1 MSSDNTININGNKY
15 SFSEGQTVLEVAR
28 ENGIYIPTL
37 CHLEGTTNTGACRV
51 CVVEVEGVRNLVASC
66 AMPASRNMVVF
77 TDSPRVIESRRFVI
91 SLLMISGNHNCAARG
106 TTNGDWVDFQMDV
119 RDYDGSDE
127 ICDAYGSC
135 VLQELAYRYQVHERI
150 TALRLKNL
158 SPVYRVEDI
167 NPFIIRDF
175 SRCIVCG
182 RCVKACTEVQVNNA
196 ISYGYRGVH
205 AKIVTTGDS
214 ALLHSDCVFC
224 GECIQVCPVGAL
236 VEKDVRFNTR
246 YWGLK
251 RVESTCAGCSVGC
264 AVNIYVKDDAVMR
277 IDGNTG
283 GPVNHGSLCVKGRYG
298 FGYLRSPERLS
309 APLMKKNG
317 GREAVEWE
325 AALGATA
332 KKLKD
337 IIKAHGADS
346 VAGIVSARYPNE
358 DAYVM
363 QKFFRTVIGTNNID
377 CSPRLYDAP
386 AVYALHESM
395 GLSAMT
401 NSIGEI
407 DKSDLILVVG
417 SDATESHA
425 VASSMIKRAA
435 SLHEKGL
442 IVVDPRI
449 TSLARHAKYHL
460 RPHPGTDIAWI
471 YGFMRVM
478 LDEHLIDE
486 TKLSGSFENFEELK
500 KAAGR
505 YTPEYVEGATGI
517 PGALLAEAA
526 RAYARAGAASIFYAS
541 GVTQQKN
548 GTENVR
554 ALADLALLCGNLGIE
569 GGGINPLRGE
579 GNAQGVCDMGCLPD
593 LLPGYQDVAEA
604 GARERFSRHWGVE
617 VPAKPG
623 KTLMKMLRAVEKGGV
638 RAFVV
643 MGVDLL
649 ASLPDYTRMEKA
661 LRNLDLLVVL
671 DIIKNE
677 TAGIA
682 DMTLPVA
689 SIMEREGTITNTE
702 RRVQR
707 VRQALKPVGRSRESW
722 KVFVDLARLMG
733 RPMEYGSSE
742 QIFNEMAQVVPGYSG
757 LSYGRLEKEWGV
769 QWGFESQGERK
780 IYSPQAGKG
789 GAPRF
794 HVVDFKLPDKGDM
807 PFTLAAG
814 KIMKEYFHYTGD
826 LDALKR
832 GVALMNPA
840 DALDIGLEDSGTV
853 TITSPAGSIMFQVEL
868 ETDIPQGMLFI
879 PFHPSKEKVG
889 ALISS
894 EIESV
899 SGIPAYK
906 SAGVKIEAH
915 NI

>member
-15 SFSEGQTVLEVAR
+15 PFSEGQTVLEVAR
-28 ENGIYIPTL
+28 GNGIYIPTL

-91 SLLMISGNHNCAARG
+91 SLLMISGNHNCAVRG
-106 TTNGDWVDFQMDV
+106 ATQDDWGDFQMDV
-119 RDYDGSDE
+119 RDYDRSDE
-127 ICDAYGSC
+127 ICDKYGNC

-150 TALRLKNL
+150 SALRLKNL
-158 SPVYRVEDI
+158 APVYRVEDV
-167 NPFIIRDF
+167 NPFIVRDF

-205 AKIVTTGDS
+205 AKIVTRGDS

-236 VEKDVRFNTR
+236 VEKDVRYNTR
-246 YWGLK
+246 YWGLE
-251 RVESTCAGCSVGC
+251 RVESTCAACSVGC

-283 GPVNHGSLCVKGRYG
+283 GPVNNGSLCVKGRYG
-298 FGYLRSPERLS
+298 FGYLRSSERLVT
-309 APLMKKNG
+309 PLMRKNG
-317 GREAVEWE
+317 VQEPVEWE
-325 AALGATA
+325 TALGGVAE
-332 KKLKD
+332 KLRE
-337 IIKAHGADS
+337 IVKAYGVDS
-346 VAGIVSARYPNE
+346 IAGIVSARYPNE

-401 NSIGEI
+401 NSIAEI
-407 DKSDLILVVG
+407 DTSDLIMVVG

-425 VASSMIKRAA
+425 VVSSRIKRAV
-435 SLHEKGL
+435 SMREKGL

-449 TSLARHAKYHL
+449 TSIARHAKYHL
-460 RPHPGTDIAWI
+460 RPRPGSDVAWI
-471 YGFMRVM
+471 YGFMRVIFE
-478 LDEHLIDE
+478 EHLIDE
-486 TKLSGSFENFEELK
+486 MKLKGSVENLGGLK

-505 YTPEYVEGATGI
+505 YTPEYVEEATGI
-517 PGALLAEAA
+517 PGPLLVEAA

-541 GVTQQKN
+541 GITQQKN
-548 GTENVR
+548 GTDNVR

-593 LLPGYQDVAEA
+593 LLPGYQDVADT
-604 GARERFSRHWGVE
+604 GARERITRQWGAE
-617 VPAKPG
+617 VPSNPG
-623 KTLMKMLRAVEKGGV
+623 KSLMQILQAVEKGGIK
-638 RAFVV
+638 ALIV

-649 ASLPDYTRMEKA
+649 ACLPDYARIEKT
-661 LRNLDLLVVL
+661 LRKLDLLVVL
-671 DIIKNE
+671 DIIKGE

-682 DMTLPVA
+682 NTVLPVA
-689 SIMEREGTITNTE
+689 AIMEREGTVTNTE

-707 VRQALKPVGRSRESW
+707 VRQAVKPAGQSREAW

-733 RPMEYGSSE
+733 RPMEYGSAG
-742 QIFNEMAQVVPGYSG
+742 QIFDEIAQVVPGYAG
-757 LSYGRLEKEWGV
+757 LNYKKLEMERGV
-769 QWGFESQGERK
+769 QWGFESQDQGK
-780 IYSPQAGKG
+780 IYFPKAGKG
-789 GAPRF
+789 GTPRF
-794 HVVDFKLPDKGDM
+794 HVVDFKLPDRGDM
-807 PFTLAAG
+807 PFALAAG
-814 KIMKEYFHYTGD
+814 KIMKEYFHYTGS
-826 LDALKR
+826 LDAVKR
-832 GVALMNPA
+832 GVALMNPT
-840 DALDIGLEDSGTV
+840 DAVNIGLEDSGTV
-853 TITSPAGSIMFQVEL
+853 TITSPVGSITFEVEL

-879 PFHPSKEKVG
+879 PFHPSREKVG
-889 ALISS
+889 VLISS
-894 EIESV
+894 DIEPV

-906 SAGVKIEAH
+906 SCGVKIETR